1 VGTSLRSQFRV
12 FSGACALLLL
22 GAFLCL
28 AAAGCSGSS
37 SSVSPEEAPESSEE
51 EAKSGAP
58 ATSEQAR
65 SSEAEPAGLT
75 VVFASNIDGEI
86 EPCG

>member
-1 VGTSLRSQFRV
+1 VGTSRRLQFRV
-12 FSGACALLLL
+12 RCGAYASLLV

-28 AAAGCSGSS
+28 SAAGCSGSS
-37 SSVSPEEAPESSEE
+37 SSVSPEGAPESSQEK
-51 EAKSGAP
+51 AKPEPS
-58 ATSEQAR
+58 ATSDQAR
-65 SSEAEPAGLT
+65 SPDATPEGLT